1 MRHRKGGGPSR
12 RQSVC
17 ETQYRYL
24 FLQAS
29 PHTNDETIFVYSLTS
44 IEAIS
49 DRVHLDF
56 LVQPIGKRF
65 SSRFK
70 IVMRL
75 EIHPELCFHLEE
87 AAESQGRI
95 GRDPSL
101 TMDNLIDAARRNA
114 NGLSQAVLT
123 YLHRLQEIL
132 QQDFTGM
139 YGWEVSLGHSNHF
152 TMSTGN

>member
-1 MRHRKGGGPSR
+1 MRHRKAGGPSR
-12 RQSVC
+12 RESVC
-17 ETQYRYL
+17 ETQYRHL

-29 PHTNDETIFVYSLTS
+29 PHTNDETIFVCSLTP

-49 DRVHLDF
+49 GRMHPHF

-70 IVMRL
+70 IVPGL
-75 EIHPELCFHLEE
+75 EVHPELSLHLEE
-87 AAESQGRI
+87 SAQSQRRI
-95 GRDPSL
+95 SRDPPLSV
-101 TMDNLIDAARRNA
+101 DDLIDTARRDA

-123 YLHRLQEIL
+123 QLHRLEEIL
-132 QQDFTGM
+132 QQDLTRM
-139 YGWEVSLGHSNHF
+139 DGWKASLGHSNHF